1 MSTKNYNINSLS
13 GMDDMEVCTDL
24 GLNPIVAYTPDIN
37 NAAIELI
44 HARNLEAEKEANMAN
59 GMDAFNA
66 EKEAISMANK
76 ARSDT
81 EKLLKRVQS
90 KRGYK

>member
-37 NAAIELI
+37 TAAIELI

-76 ARSDT
+76 ARNDT

-90 KRGYK
+90 KRGYT